1 MELVLT
7 LVFSIVML
15 FFMTY
20 PAMLLTR
27 QIARIAPLSDKTFN
41 IVQVL
46 LTVLLSLGVGIFLRY
61 A

>member
-1 MELVLT
+1 MEIVLT
-7 LVFSIVML
+7 LVFSVVML

-20 PAMLLTR
+20 PAMLITR
-27 QIARIAPLSDKTFN
+27 QIAHFTPLSDKTFN

-46 LTVLLSLGVGIFLRY
+46 LTVLLSLAAGLFLRY